1 MTLTAPA
8 PTSTKR
14 PAATPVRVAGPRT
27 RRVPWVAL
35 GLILVVAGALVF
47 GTVVQSAGKR
57 TAVVVTARAL
67 EPGQVVKAS
76 DLAVLDV
83 AVDGKAALVPADR
96 RGELVG
102 KRAASHL
109 PAGSVVGFG
118 HLSAGSGLGPGQVVV
133 GALLGPGGLPVPN
146 LRVGDRVRLLASAGP
161 TSTDI
166 AGEARGNTL
175 GQASVYLVVPGTQ
188 AGSQFVSL
196 VVDGAQA
203 QAVSDAAAAQH
214 LRLVL
219 VGGDGRPT
227 R

>member
-1 MTLTAPA
+1 MTLTAPP
-8 PTSTKR
+8 PTSTRR
-14 PAATPVRVAGPRT
+14 PATTPVRVAGPRT

-35 GLILVVAGALVF
+35 GLILVAAGALVF
-47 GTVVQSAGKR
+47 ATVVQSAGER

-76 DLAVLDV
+76 DLGVLDV
-83 AVDGKAALVPADR
+83 AVDGTAAVVPAAR
-96 RGELVG
+96 QGELVG
-102 KRAASHL
+102 QRAAGHL

-118 HLSAGSGLGPGQVVV
+118 HFAAGSGLGPGQVVV

-146 LRVGDRVRLLASAGP
+146 LAVGDRVRLLASAGP
-161 TSTDI
+161 TGADV
-166 AGEARGNTL
+166 AGEAGGDRL
-175 GQASVYLVVPGTQ
+175 GQASVYGVARGTQ

-196 VVDGAQA
+196 VVDGDQA

-219 VGGDGRPT
+219 EGAGGGPT